1 MRPLEETAL
10 AFDRA
15 ARAAMVP
22 YALVGGF
29 AVSAWGQPR
38 STSDVDALVV
48 LPDAKVESFAAA
60 IRHEGLTV
68 SMADLRDVL
77 RQGGHVTIFDPE
89 SSFHVDA
96 KLCRTASEREQVEQA
111 AEVPFHGAKLRFA
124 RAEDTVAYKLL
135 YGTPQDVNDAA
146 TILARQA
153 GKLDEGR
160 LMSIALKLGVAPA
173 LRELEA
179 KVQRGLKGER

>member
-1 MRPLEETAL
+1 VRPLEETAL

-15 ARAAMVP
+15 VRKAGVG

-38 STSDVDALVV
+38 TTSDVDALLDLDEANVAR
-48 LPDAKVESFAAA
+48 LTEALTS
-60 IRHEGLTV
+60 EGLTA
-68 SMADLRDVL
+68 SAADFREVL
-77 RQGGHVTIFDPE
+77 REGGHVTIFDPA

-96 KLCRTASEREQVEQA
+96 KICRTPGERDQVKDA
-111 AEVPFHGAKLRFA
+111 AEVNFHGSRLRFA
-124 RAEDTVAYKLL
+124 RAEDTVVYKIL
-135 YGTPQDVNDAA
+135 YGSPQDVTDAA

-153 GKLDEGR
+153 GKLDEAR
-160 LMSIALKLGVAPA
+160 MLALALKLGVAPA

-179 KVQRGLKGER
+179 KVRRAR